1 MTEISSKWITS
12 KLFSS
17 IYKKCFKSQESFLK
31 FPLPCTVV
39 WGSSVWAIRCPD
51 CRHHETSL
59 SRCSANV
66 VPPQFH
72 VCVCVRRSIIC
83 SCVSSQVINK
93 CSFCRVHAIDTGP
106 LANGLKLA
114 THFPHGNKELQLD
127 VSSFSPMRQSVLYG
141 VDHKSTFLPLAH
153 SGEWNFY
160 ENWRQSISATWLWE
174 TSFDHKEKKF
184 LDIK

>member
-39 WGSSVWAIRCPD
+39 WGHPCRQSGVLTVGTM
-51 CRHHETSL
+51 RHHSAAVLLTS
-59 SRCSANV
+59 
-66 VPPQFH
+66 FH
-72 VCVCVRRSIIC
+72 PSFMCVCVRRSIIH

-114 THFPHGNKELQLD
+114 THFPHGNEELQLD

-160 ENWRQSISATWLWE
+160 ENWRQSISAAWLWE